1 MGIFSRLRQAVNAAK
16 APIYTNLGT
25 TVAQTASNVS
35 IVAGISGGAPL
46 AKEQKEQKEPKT
58 QG

>member
-1 MGIFSRLRQAVNAAK
+1 MSAAK
-16 APIYTNLGT
+16 APIYTALGT

-35 IVAGISGGAPL
+35 IAAGISGGAPL
-46 AKEQKEQKEPKT
+46 AKEQKEQKEQKA